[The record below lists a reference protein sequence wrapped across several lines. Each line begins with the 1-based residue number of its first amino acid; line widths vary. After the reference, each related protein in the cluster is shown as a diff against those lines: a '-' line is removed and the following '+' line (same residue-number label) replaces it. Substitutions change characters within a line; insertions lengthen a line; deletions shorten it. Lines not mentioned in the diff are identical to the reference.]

1 MIEPRRGAGSGLVCD
16 WWVTTQPASSP
27 DDTHA
32 ITTPADLER
41 VLGVA
46 HPDVLNKHTSSLTP
60 LIVEYLRHAR
70 FFVLATA
77 DADGNC
83 DCSPRGDV
91 DSAVLV
97 PDPHTLVLPDR
108 MGNRRVDSYRNI
120 LANPHVGVLF
130 MVPGIDEVIRVNGR
144 ARLRTDP
151 DLLDAMAIKGKS
163 ATLAVVIDIDEVYV
177 HCARAILRSDLWNPE
192 RFADPDVVPTVR
204 DILVEQHA
212 MPVPADEPRRQEPYR
227 SHLY

>member
-1 MIEPRRGAGSGLVCD
+1 MAVLDALAEI
-16 WWVTTQPASSP
+16 SSE
-27 DDTHA
+27 A
-32 ITTPADLER
+32 ELRELLGTPARRVITKER
-41 VLGVA
+41 SRLHERDIEWLAASPFCLVA
-46 HPDVLNKHTSSLTP
+46 TSGADGTCDVSPKGDPPGFALVLNETTIAIPERPGNK
-60 LIVEYLRHAR
+60 R
-70 FFVLATA
+70 
-77 DADGNC
+77 ADG
-83 DCSPRGDV
+83 
-91 DSAVLV
+91 
-97 PDPHTLVLPDR
+97 
-108 MGNRRVDSYRNI
+108 YRNI

-163 ATLAVVIDIDEVYV
+163 ATLAVVIDSDEVYV
-177 HCARAILRSDLWNPE
+177 HCARAILRSDLWDPE

-227 SHLY
+227 AHLY

>member
-1 MIEPRRGAGSGLVCD
+1 MLGA
-16 WWVTTQPASSP
+16 
-27 DDTHA
+27 
-32 ITTPADLER
+32 
-41 VLGVA
+41 A

-91 DSAVLV
+91 EFGGTR
-97 PDPHTLVLPDR
+97 P
-108 MGNRRVDSYRNI
+108 RRRTPWCCPTGWATGGSIRTATSWRI
-120 LANPHVGVLF
+120 PHVGVLF

-177 HCARAILRSDLWNPE
+177 HCARAILRSNLWDPE